1 MFDLSALAQLDAALD
16 RIAQTPASRTSRPA
30 PSAPA
35 REKEAA

>member
-16 RIAQTPASRTSRPA
+16 RIAQTRTSRPA
-30 PSAPA
+30 PPAPA